1 MSSAAEAVRSSEA
14 VRPSEEQPWLIFFHS
29 KLDGRSRRVEAFLAQ
44 VLQRRKNHQT
54 FVRYEVDVDERPEVA
69 ERFGVDEV
77 PTLVVVGTVG
87 FRRGS
92 PAHVD
97 ARKSTQSSV
106 PGCRAPATRTRPLE
120 KQAKRDHRG
129 LRRNLERLKDRR
141 PRRGLRPMHC
151 SSSSLMSSR
160 SAA

>member
-77 PTLVVVGTVG
+77 PTLVVV
-87 FRRGS
+87 
-92 PAHVD
+92 A
-97 ARKSTQSSV
+97 
-106 PGCRAPATRTRPLE
+106 
-120 KQAKRDHRG
+120 
-129 LRRNLERLKDRR
+129 DRR
-141 PRRGLRPMHC
+141 VQARLARPRGCTEIDTILGPWMQGARNPNASTRKA
-151 SSSSLMSSR
+151 S
-160 SAA
+160 